1 MTAHP
6 PVKEAAVEGP
16 HRLSVKDVH
25 IHYGNVCALKDISF
39 ETTCGRALALIG
51 GNGAGKT
58 TLLKTLVGLIPV
70 SSGVVLW
77 QGKPLQH
84 STHEIAYLPQR
95 ADIDWSFPMT
105 VRALIETGRYAL
117 LGPWKPFRK
126 LDAEAVDRAME
137 HMELESLADR
147 QIGALSGGQQQR
159 AFVARALAQE
169 SHVLLLDEPFTGLD
183 EPARENLGRLMR
195 GLVQKGRLVIV
206 SHHDLGTV
214 EKLFD
219 EALLINRRLIAYGA
233 PADVMTA
240 ENLKMTFSASVRGS
254 AEVRS

>member
-1 MTAHP
+1 MAAHP
-6 PVKEAAVEGP
+6 HIDEHASEGP

-25 IHYGNVCALKDISF
+25 IHYGNVCALKNISF
-39 ETTCGRALALIG
+39 ETTCGKALALIG

-77 QGKPLQH
+77 RGKPLQN

-95 ADIDWSFPMT
+95 ADIDWSFPIT
-105 VRALIETGRYAL
+105 VRSLVETGRYAL
-117 LGPWKPFRK
+117 LGPWRPFRK
-126 LDAEAVDRAME
+126 MDAEAVDRAME
-137 HMELESLADR
+137 HMELGSLADR

-169 SHVLLLDEPFTGLD
+169 SHVLLLDEPFAGLD

-195 GLVQKGRLVIV
+195 RLVQKGRLVIV

-219 EALLINRRLIAYGA
+219 EVMLVNRHLVAFGT
-233 PADVMTA
+233 PSEVMTA
-240 ENLKMTFSASVRGS
+240 ENLKKTFAASTREEE
-254 AEVRS
+254 EVRS